1 MDILQWL
8 LDKECKRV
16 HSFGSLS
23 YFTRENAPEGSPE
36 FCYEGCPASETCPY
50 NARKVYLEGDTDW
63 FKTALTKKFDYTD
76 EDIEEAIR
84 TTNYGRCVFKC
95 DNDVVDHQIVNL
107 EFEGGVICSFNM
119 SAFNP
124 GGRQIRIMGTKGELV
139 GDARMPYVT
148 YHNLVTGTTE
158 QIKIDDQVRSDNI
171 SGGHGGGDT
180 GIMYAFYDLLN
191 GKADPEMSNIEI
203 SVKNHMIAFAAER
216 SRLEGRVV
224 SLDEFR

>member
-139 GDARMPYVT
+139 GDVRMPYVT